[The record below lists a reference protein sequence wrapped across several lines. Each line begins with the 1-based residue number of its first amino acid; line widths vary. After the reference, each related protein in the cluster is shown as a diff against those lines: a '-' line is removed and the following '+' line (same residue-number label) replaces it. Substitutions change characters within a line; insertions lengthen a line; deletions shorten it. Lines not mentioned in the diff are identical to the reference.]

1 MENRGVGV
9 MEGVFQRYRDRVR
22 QNKVNGFSLM
32 KKVNRSTVI
41 NKEKQINTTY

>member
-22 QNKVNGFSLM
+22 QNKINRFSLM
-32 KKVNRSTVI
+32 KEVKKSTVI
-41 NKEKQINTTY
+41 NKEKQINATY